1 MLDLLVRC
9 LSYEWSDYWHVNIV
23 CQVFCSS
30 DWRVCVKCIHS
41 KTSLGSDL
49 VAADHATLHH
59 MTFLAL
65 LAVCEDTILHEWI
78 GSEMYHF
85 KICDAP
91 INTKMFR
98 YLLLDHIAALTWTWR
113 HSPKSIFET
122 SWKINKIDI
131 SIFRICQQDKKNTHT
146 FYF

>member
-85 KICDAP
+85 IKICDAP

-98 YLLLDHIAALTWTWR
+98 YLLFIIYYWIILPPWLGRDVTVQSLFLKPHG
-113 HSPKSIFET
+113 K
-122 SWKINKIDI
+122 
-131 SIFRICQQDKKNTHT
+131 
-146 FYF
+146 